1 MGQLLL
7 GSESMLNESFPDSQ
21 MRPGTAMGIGF
32 SGMAA
37 THNVPDEGSADKAE
51 HSTDTIT
58 KAKNFSFVFS
68 LTTINPFF

>member
-1 MGQLLL
+1 
-7 GSESMLNESFPDSQ
+7 
-21 MRPGTAMGIGF
+21 MGIGF

-51 HSTDTIT
+51 HSTGTVT